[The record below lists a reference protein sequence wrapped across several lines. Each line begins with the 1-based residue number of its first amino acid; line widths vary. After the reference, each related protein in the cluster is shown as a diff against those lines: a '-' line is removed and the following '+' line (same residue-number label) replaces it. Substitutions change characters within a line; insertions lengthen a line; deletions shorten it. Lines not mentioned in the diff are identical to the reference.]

1 MKKCLVGLLMMGSLL
16 SLTFLTGCNN
26 KEVITTDKSTSSQQ
40 SVTSDVNVEEQ
51 QGNNIKLEF
60 SDDNFAVNM
69 TLPNEWSTKLREDL
83 STEWVKFPLMNLES
97 QYNIYDENNNCIGAI
112 GYSEYTPQKDVE
124 ELPQAIYSG
133 VAVPNNYNFNART
146 VDEGG
151 FYIPVKDTDSGT
163 TAITKV
169 YYAPNISKDVGY
181 GGEEVYNKG
190 ILSYNKNLL
199 VYIAM
204 EFDDNAI
211 SEEELKE
218 VASSIIIEKNIV
230 N

>member
-146 VDEGG
+146 VDEGDSI
-151 FYIPVKDTDSGT
+151 FLLRILIVEQQLLQRYIMRLISVKMSDM
-163 TAITKV
+163 AERKFIIKV
-169 YYAPNISKDVGY
+169 YFLIIKTCLC
-181 GGEEVYNKG
+181 
-190 ILSYNKNLL
+190 ILPWNSMTMLFLKKN
-199 VYIAM
+199 
-204 EFDDNAI
+204 
-211 SEEELKE
+211 
-218 VASSIIIEKNIV
+218 
-230 N
+230 